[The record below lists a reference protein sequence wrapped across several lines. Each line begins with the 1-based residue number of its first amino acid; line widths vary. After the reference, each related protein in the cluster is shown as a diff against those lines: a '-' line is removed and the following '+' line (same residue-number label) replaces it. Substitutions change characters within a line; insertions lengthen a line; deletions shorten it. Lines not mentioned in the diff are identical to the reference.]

1 MKKRKYDDFDSIDDY
16 FEEEEDENLFNV
28 EVASDLGDVN
38 YEDFNKVK
46 KVEEA
51 DDDDDEVVEVTAKK
65 KSSSNSFES
74 KIIENEGLIDILS
87 FFWTWFRRLGIVIA
101 VILIAY
107 YITQGLMKDLILYLL
122 LLVLAFFFG
131 YGFMAII
138 NKVMENK

>member
-1 MKKRKYDDFDSIDDY
+1 MKKRKYDDFDSVDDY